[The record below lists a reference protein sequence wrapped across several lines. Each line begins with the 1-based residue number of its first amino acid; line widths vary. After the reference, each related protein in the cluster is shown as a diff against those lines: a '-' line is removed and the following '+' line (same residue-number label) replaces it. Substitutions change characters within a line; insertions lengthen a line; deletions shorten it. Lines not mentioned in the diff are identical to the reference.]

1 MKTCLVV
8 DDSKVI
14 RKVAR
19 HILETLNFEVSEAGD
34 GREALDACLE
44 AAPDVILLDWNMPVM
59 SGMDFL
65 RALKDSAVSGKPK
78 VVTVIDTHAVLGLD
92 DDGAA
97 EGRAVITVIDG
108 HHYAIL
114 VDALEDVTPC
124 ALQPLSGGILL
135 DAGWRALGSGIVEL
149 DGEPVL
155 AIDLRAMV
163 PGLAAAA

>member
-1 MKTCLVV
+1 MADLFLIAQIAGRPVAIASDQVESVV
-8 DDSKVI
+8 DIGGIVPVPRAD
-14 RKVAR
+14 AR
-19 HILETLNFEVSEAGD
+19 VRGLA
-34 GREALDACLE
+34 ALR
-44 AAPDVILLDWNMPVM
+44 
-59 SGMDFL
+59 S
-65 RALKDSAVSGKPK
+65 R

-92 DDGAA
+92 DDAVA

-135 DAGWRALGSGIVEL
+135 NDGWRALGCGIVEL

-155 AIDLRAMV
+155 AIDLRAMA

>member
-1 MKTCLVV
+1 MADLFLIAQIAGRPVAIASDQVESVV
-8 DDSKVI
+8 DIGGVVPVPRAD
-14 RKVAR
+14 AR
-19 HILETLNFEVSEAGD
+19 VCGLA
-34 GREALDACLE
+34 ALR
-44 AAPDVILLDWNMPVM
+44 
-59 SGMDFL
+59 S
-65 RALKDSAVSGKPK
+65 K

-92 DDGAA
+92 AAAAA

-124 ALQPLSGGILL
+124 ALQPLSRGILL

>member
-1 MKTCLVV
+1 MADLFLIAQIAGRPVAIASDQVESVV
-8 DDSKVI
+8 DIGGVVPVP
-14 RKVAR
+14 RAEAR
-19 HILETLNFEVSEAGD
+19 VRGLA
-34 GREALDACLE
+34 ALR
-44 AAPDVILLDWNMPVM
+44 
-59 SGMDFL
+59 S
-65 RALKDSAVSGKPK
+65 K

-92 DDGAA
+92 DEAA

-135 DAGWRALGSGIVEL
+135 DAGWRTLGSGIVEL

-155 AIDLRAMV
+155 AIDLRAMI

>member
-1 MKTCLVV
+1 MADLFLIAQIAGRPVAIASDQVESVV
-8 DDSKVI
+8 DIGGVVPVPRAD
-14 RKVAR
+14 AR
-19 HILETLNFEVSEAGD
+19 VRGLA
-34 GREALDACLE
+34 ALR
-44 AAPDVILLDWNMPVM
+44 
-59 SGMDFL
+59 S
-65 RALKDSAVSGKPK
+65 K

-97 EGRAVITVIDG
+97 DGRAVITVIDG